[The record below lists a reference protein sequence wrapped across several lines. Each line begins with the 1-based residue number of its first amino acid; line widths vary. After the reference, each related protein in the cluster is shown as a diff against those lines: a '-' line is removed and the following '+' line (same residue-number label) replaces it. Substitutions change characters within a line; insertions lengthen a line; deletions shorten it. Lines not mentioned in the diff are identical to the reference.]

1 MQIEQADKIEGYLTL
16 VDSLHHD
23 GWIYRGVSD
32 KAFTLIPKVGRES
45 FKAQYSLGNERLL
58 LKIFKQRA
66 VRYITYQ
73 PSSEM
78 EWLALGQHHGLP
90 TRLLDWSTSPL
101 VALFFAVAGLRS
113 TDAAVYCRHMSRGTN
128 EFEPFTITTPQ
139 KYYPPALSPRI
150 PAQHALFSVESDP
163 TVPMNHSDIVK
174 IIIPHSARQDMRKRL
189 SILGFN
195 QESMFPDLDG
205 ICDHLSWR
213 MENNIG
219 SWRPKGTP
227 RP

>member
-1 MQIEQADKIEGYLTL
+1 MQLEQATSIEGYLTL
-16 VDSLHHD
+16 VDTLHRD

-32 KAFTLIPKVGRES
+32 ESYPLVPKVGRDC
-45 FKAQYSLGNERLL
+45 FRAQYSLANEKLL

-66 VRYITYQ
+66 VRYIAYQ
-73 PSSEM
+73 PSSEL
-78 EWLALGQHHGLP
+78 EWLSLGQHHGLP
-90 TRLLDWSTSPL
+90 TRLLDWSNSPL
-101 VALFFAVAGLRS
+101 VALFFAVADARA

-128 EFEPFTITTPQ
+128 EFEPFNIAAPE

-163 TVPMNHSDIVK
+163 TAPMNHSDIVK
-174 IIIPHSARQDMRKRL
+174 IVIPHVEKSRLRKRL

-205 ICDHLSWR
+205 ICNHLSWR
-213 MENNIG
+213 MEYNIG
-219 SWRPKGTP
+219 SWRPKGAP